1 MSSNVLLALKVPHL
15 EIWVPMLVG
24 MAVGGLFLVT
34 IRLFQGPKSVDLPP
48 PPPPPPPKPIQN
60 KGQEYDPFDQG
71 SPSEQRKA
79 HRRSGNPVE
88 VLVARVGEA
97 APFGRA
103 WVIDRSVEGV
113 ALSAANEMQPE
124 FHIQIRPVNAP
135 AVTPW
140 TEVEVKSCRPVK
152 HGFELG
158 CQFVKKPQWSVLL
171 LFG

>member
-1 MSSNVLLALKVPHL
+1 MSANVLLALKVPYL

-34 IRLFQGPKSVDLPP
+34 IRAFQRPKSVALPP
-48 PPPPPPPKPIQN
+48 PPPPPPNPPPN
-60 KGQEYDPFDQG
+60 KGQQYDPFDQG
-71 SPSEQRKA
+71 SPTEQRKA

-88 VLVARVGEA
+88 VFVARVEES
-97 APFGRA
+97 APFCRA

-113 ALSAANEMQPE
+113 ALSAANELKPE
-124 FHIQIRPVNAP
+124 FHVQILPVNAP
-135 AVTPW
+135 VITPW